1 MNSQME
7 RCIEHTSV
15 VWKIPSQK
23 FLPCGVE
30 MYRPPAY
37 GYVHQP
43 GSSPDLVLWEFLWQF
58 HQVGLIVNL
67 ISSPS
72 YIFP

>member
-15 VWKIPSQK
+15 VWKSPK
-23 FLPCGVE
+23 PEVFCLVE
-30 MYRPPAY
+30 LRCTTLPAY
-37 GYVHQP
+37 GYVHQS

-58 HQVGLIVNL
+58 HEVGLIVC
-67 ISSPS
+67 
-72 YIFP
+72 